1 MNDAID
7 LPVSERFVETVSI
20 TDVGVYQRGT
30 AGIEESGDV
39 AAFYSG
45 IVEGIERID
54 DDNFIA
60 AGHQPLS
67 YVASYEPG
75 PTGNENPHGLHRAR
89 EMSTRKLRSDVLA
102 RHFHNC
108 PASTK

>member
-39 AAFYSG
+39 AATKKTLKSIIRDVKSEFQKDDVMTH
-45 IVEGIERID
+45 VEAFLEELERI
-54 DDNFIA
+54 
-60 AGHQPLS
+60 
-67 YVASYEPG
+67 
-75 PTGNENPHGLHRAR
+75 
-89 EMSTRKLRSDVLA
+89 
-102 RHFHNC
+102 
-108 PASTK
+108 